1 MPFETWNPNS
11 KVLAAVS
18 QPFPALES
26 LELYCPH
33 RLGST
38 PPPFLA
44 GQAPQLRHLKFF
56 GGINDFYLILPYT
69 TSLVDLT
76 FVLHTATFS
85 DETQLLAHL
94 QGITSLRRLELEMVD
109 SLNDTRRER
118 GEVLLPTLTSL
129 AFSGSLPLLNA
140 LVADLAA
147 PSLRKLR
154 MTLSGVLTTFP
165 PSRAHTHLTSFI
177 RNAGKQFF
185 SVQFETSKH
194 AINVV
199 MSTCPH
205 SFDNQLFRIIA
216 SGMCSVPLMGDLFS
230 ETLATVEDV
239 FLASPFNL
247 KGLSSPF
254 EDPVPC
260 HTFFMSF
267 RSAKMRRVS
276 PGIEQEIG
284 DIFHH
289 EELPL
294 DLLPSLEEIELNAIT
309 RSHTPTPM
317 DENQVASFLEL
328 FRPFVDARQRAG
340 QPVKVHW
347 NADGVLPGYFCD
359 TDM

>member
-44 GQAPQLRHLKFF
+44 GQAPHLRHLKFL

-76 FVLHTATFS
+76 FVLRTATFS
-85 DETQLLAHL
+85 DETQLLARL
-94 QGITSLRRLELEMVD
+94 QGISSLRRLELEMVD

-118 GEVLLPTLTSL
+118 GEVILPTLTSL

-140 LVADLAA
+140 LVTDLAA
-147 PSLRKLR
+147 PSLRELR
-154 MTLSGVLTTFP
+154 MSLSGVLSTFP

-177 RNAGKQFF
+177 RNTGKQFF
-185 SVQFETSKH
+185 SAQFDTSKH

-199 MSTCPH
+199 ISTRPH
-205 SFDNQLFRIIA
+205 SADDQPFRIIA
-216 SGMCSVPLMGDLFS
+216 SGMCSIPLMGDLFS

-239 FLASPFNL
+239 FLASPFDL

-267 RSAKMRRVS
+267 RSAKILRVF
-276 PGIEQEIG
+276 PAIEQEIG

-309 RSHTPTPM
+309 RSHTPTPT
-317 DENQVASFLEL
+317 DETQVASFLEL
-328 FRPFVDARQRAG
+328 LRPFVDARQQAG
-340 QPVKVHW
+340 YLVKAHW
-347 NADGVLPGYFCD
+347 NVDGALPGYFYD